1 MKGIDKIV
9 WINSKNRADRYTNM
23 RSRLQALGLWN
34 EAERFSA
41 IHGGEVNW
49 NDPEYSVYTKT
60 DVIQELNNGEMGCF
74 ISHREVW
81 KLAKKNGWKKTLI
94 LEDDALFCDD
104 FIETVELLI
113 SMTPEYDMLYLGQWN
128 YDRGSDRG
136 ERAALK
142 ELIYEDEFSVYKA
155 ERCWLT
161 HAYIVDSSAIDTLLQ
176 NSTNFYASIDR
187 VLADIQE
194 DFKLKTYAIYP
205 SIVNQDLTPSSLRN
219 Q

>member
-23 RSRLQALGLWN
+23 KSRLQRLGIWE
-34 EAERFSA
+34 EAQRFSA

-49 NDPEYSVYTKT
+49 TSPEYAVFIK
-60 DVIQELNNGEMGCF
+60 DNVKQELNNGELGCF
-74 ISHREVW
+74 LSHREVW
-81 KLAKKNGWKKTLI
+81 KMAKENGWKKTLI

-104 FIETVELLI
+104 FIDEFEDLALN
-113 SMTPEYDMLYLGQWN
+113 TPAYDMLYLGQWN
-128 YDRGSDRG
+128 YDKGSDRG

-142 ELIYEDEFSVYKA
+142 ELINEGEFSIYRA

-161 HAYIVDSSAIDTLLQ
+161 HAYVIDNSIIDTLLE

-194 DFKLKTYAIYP
+194 DFKLKVYAIYP
-205 SIVNQDLTPSSLRN
+205 SIVAQDLTPSSLRN